1 MTTKY
6 RIEQYDGSLR
16 PATHPDRVE
25 YAADE
30 RAARRIAAAMLGHRT
45 LRGAA
50 QWERYQ
56 GGTVYQF
63 GPRVEDNGYD
73 FAVVIDIADEAREQA
88 EEERDLARDDY
99 DVCG

>member
-30 RAARRIAAAMLGHRT
+30 RAARRIAADMLGHRS
-45 LRGAA
+45 LRGAST
-50 QWERYQ
+50 WERYQ

-73 FAVVIDIADEAREQA
+73 YAVIIEAEAEAEAEADERA
-88 EEERDLARDDY
+88 DY
-99 DVCG
+99 DVC

>member
-1 MTTKY
+1 MVTH
-6 RIEQYDGSLR
+6 RIEIYDGSIH
-16 PATHPDRVE
+16 PATRP
-25 YAADE
+25 YATLWASDE
-30 RAARRIAAAMLGHRT
+30 REARRIAAKALGRRT
-45 LRGAA
+45 LRGASSWDRA
-50 QWERYQ
+50 Q
-56 GGTVYQF
+56 GGMVWQF